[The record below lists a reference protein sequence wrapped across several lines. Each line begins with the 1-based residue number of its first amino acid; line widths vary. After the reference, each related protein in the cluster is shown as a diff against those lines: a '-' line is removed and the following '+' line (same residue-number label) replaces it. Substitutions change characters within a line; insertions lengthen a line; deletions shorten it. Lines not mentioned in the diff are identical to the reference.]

1 MPRLGKRSTALVAH
15 DHGKSDRLQVQRT
28 FLVGMRRVGR
38 MERVLCS
45 ESRGFLVPMGIIP

>member
-45 ESRGFLVPMGIIP
+45 ESRGFLVPLGIIP